1 MYYVMHYI
9 SLMEQTD
16 FITQQGLAFFAHRL
30 RRTSELLTTTSGD
43 WLKEQGFITPPRAV
57 STIQLLHREGPQA
70 VTAIAA
76 ALRLS
81 HPLILK
87 LVERLAEL
95 GLASAAQDATD
106 RRRRIV
112 SLTAAG
118 HSEAVRLA
126 LANEAMAASYAEILG
141 TLGVDGLHMMQTI
154 EADCRSGRF
163 AERLRAN
170 MHDRENAE

>member
-1 MYYVMHYI
+1 
-9 SLMEQTD
+9 MEQPD
-16 FITQQGLAFFAHRL
+16 FITQQGLAFLAHRL
-30 RRTSELLTTTSGD
+30 RRTSELLTATSGD
-43 WLKEQGFITPPRAV
+43 WLKEQGFVTPPRAV
-57 STIQLLHREGPQA
+57 STIQLLHIKGPLA

-87 LVERLAEL
+87 LVEQLVDL
-95 GLASAAQDATD
+95 GLASAAQDAGD
-106 RRRRIV
+106 RRRRII

-118 HSEAVRLA
+118 HSEAKRLA
-126 LANEAMAASYAEILG
+126 LANEAMAASYTEILCPH
-141 TLGVDGLHMMQTI
+141 GVNVLEILQMI

-170 MHDRENAE
+170 MLYSENTE